1 MRICDRYEPSVGV
14 YSNLNLANFG
24 LEAILKSK
32 VVDVRDGL
40 GRAACSNNEADST
53 AEEETSRSAK
63 DYLNGKGAS
72 ILSSDH
78 PGVDHKKFLTSQEAA
93 TIVFPSGRAQGHRNI
108 FLRSIEATSK
118 TLKRNIYG
126 LRYPGFS
133 IDKLDIPSPDP
144 LTSVRTL
151 ASFGST
157 ISARPPTSTLRVRA
171 TSEIAAQ
178 FTDFL
183 KVTCSIGLKLQVC
196 LGRCSI

>member
-1 MRICDRYEPSVGV
+1 MSSSDGAYFLPVQKTP
-14 YSNLNLANFG
+14 YLANDPTIGQYINQPNPF
-24 LEAILKSK
+24 LFL
-32 VVDVRDGL
+32 
-40 GRAACSNNEADST
+40 
-53 AEEETSRSAK
+53 SAK